1 MGFGLGKAF
10 KKFTAKAINTVTGGN
25 DSLNKIAGVA
35 LAPVSGGA
43 SLSVAN
49 QANRMEAARDERK
62 MAQEQA
68 AAEAQ
73 AADNAN
79 KEFIA
84 SVNRQRETSLLG
96 KTKTDYTGDLEKPV
110 YTGDL
115 SKTDEDSDETVVKLM
130 SRPLLAKRRKLLG
143 M

>member
-1 MGFGLGKAF
+1 MGLGLGKAF
-10 KKFTAKAINTVTGGN
+10 KKFAGKVVNTVTGGN
-25 DSLNKIAGVA
+25 ASLNKVLGVA
-35 LAPVSGGA
+35 LAPVTGGA
-43 SLSVAN
+43 SLSAVN
-49 QANRMEAARDERK
+49 KVNRTEAAKEERK
-62 MAQEQA
+62 AAAQEA

-84 SVNRQRETSLLG
+84 SVNRQRAASLLG
-96 KTKTDYTGDLEKPV
+96 KTKTN

-115 SKTDEDSDETVVKLM
+115 SDDYEDDEEITNKLL
-130 SRPLLAKRRKLLG
+130 SRPLVTKRRKLLG

>member
-1 MGFGLGKAF
+1 MGWGMGKAF

-25 DSLNKIAGVA
+25 ASLNKVIGLG
-35 LAPVSGGA
+35 LAPISGGA
-43 SLSVAN
+43 SLSVTD
-49 QANRMEAARDERK
+49 QATRMDVAKDERK
-62 MAQEQA
+62 AAAQQA

-84 SVNRQRETSLLG
+84 SVNRQRAASLLG
-96 KTKTDYTGDLEKPV
+96 KTKTDYTGDLSDDYEDAEETTNKL
-110 YTGDL
+110 L
-115 SKTDEDSDETVVKLM
+115 SKPLVV
-130 SRPLLAKRRKLLG
+130 KRRKLLG

>member
-1 MGFGLGKAF
+1 MDV
-10 KKFTAKAINTVTGGN
+10 AK
-25 DSLNKIAGVA
+25 
-35 LAPVSGGA
+35 
-43 SLSVAN
+43 
-49 QANRMEAARDERK
+49 DERK

-84 SVNRQRETSLLG
+84 SVNRQRKASLLD
-96 KTKTDYTGDLEKPV
+96 KTKTDYTGDL
-110 YTGDL
+110 
-115 SKTDEDSDETVVKLM
+115 TDDYEDAEETTNKLL
-130 SRPLLAKRRKLLG
+130 SRPLVTKRRKLLG